1 MVTFS
6 KKDKYTFSDL
16 VEIMDLLRADDGCPW
31 DKEQTHKTIRRNFI
45 EETYEAVDAIDNEDD
60 ANLCEELGDV
70 LLQVV
75 FHAKIAQEESSFDIN
90 DVSDGVCKKL
100 VLRHPHIFGEGT
112 ASTSQ
117 EVLNTWDE
125 IKKIEKSQKT
135 YTQTMKELP
144 KSLPALI
151 YADKL
156 QSRAAKSGFE
166 FADINAALEKL
177 KEEVSELEQAIA
189 QSTNVQE
196 EIGDVIFAA
205 VKVSKFAKVDPEE
218 ALGKT
223 SNKFL
228 QRFSYVE
235 KHAGEL
241 MNTMSLPEMDKLWEK
256 SKKM

>member
-6 KKDKYTFSDL
+6 KKDKYEFSDL
-16 VEIMDLLRADDGCPW
+16 LKIMDLLRSDDGCPW

-45 EETYEAVDAIDNEDD
+45 EETYEAVEAIDNEDD
-60 ANLCEELGDV
+60 VNLCEELGDV

-75 FHAKIAQEESSFDIN
+75 FHAKIAQEENSFDIN

-100 VLRHPHIFGEGT
+100 VMRHPHIFAEGT
-112 ASTSQ
+112 AATSE

-135 YTQTMKELP
+135 YSQAMQELP

-166 FADINAALEKL
+166 FADIKAALAKL
-177 KEEVSELEQAIA
+177 KEEIGELEQAINEN
-189 QSTNVQE
+189 TNVPE
-196 EIGDVIFAA
+196 EIGDVLFAA
-205 VKVSKFAKVDPEE
+205 VKVAKFAKVDPEE

-235 KHAGEL
+235 KQAGAL
-241 MNTMSLPEMDKLWEK
+241 MNTMSLTEMDKLWEK